1 MTRRKSASDYRR
13 ADSDKLTP
21 SSTYDLSE
29 AKTLQGSRQ
38 FALGARQHGSKS
50 QASDATDRSVGRRGH
65 RRREAHSMG
74 CRPFVTA
81 VNDLL
86 RETAPYYAQST
97 QDERRRKLR
106 RIYRLLVDLKSQGK
120 IETTSPKKLT
130 ERDLSEIIGW
140 FKGNLD
146 ATTAA
151 HYMKFLDEV
160 LQSVGNNVISRL
172 KVKRRHLLPKPMVKS
187 ISLIPSDSMDIL
199 LSGGYKL
206 DDPWWDAASKAAI
219 ALCAHTGLRSSE
231 LRLSRLADLNLD
243 RMEMRVSSPKGM
255 ARWTNGTER
264 APIMPGCEEVMR
276 DYLER
281 RRIALAEIGQTDV
294 EALFPFISV
303 KGEARFW
310 SAAMWA
316 KLKQAV
322 ETASGEHF
330 RWKDFRPTYAQTLKD
345 ANAPIEAISKCLRH
359 SSTKTTEQYYGRIRA
374 ESAFSQVRAAWQAR
388 KPLSQEIPIPAD

>member
-1 MTRRKSASDYRR
+1 MDGF
-13 ADSDKLTP
+13 
-21 SSTYDLSE
+21 E
-29 AKTLQGSRQ
+29 G
-38 FALGARQHGSKS
+38 
-50 QASDATDRSVGRRGH
+50 
-65 RRREAHSMG
+65 
-74 CRPFVTA
+74 RPFITA

-106 RIYRLLVDLKSQGK
+106 RIYKLLEDLKSQGK
-120 IETTSPKKLT
+120 ILTTSPNKLT
-130 ERDLSEIIGW
+130 ERDVSEIIGW

-187 ISLIPSDSMDIL
+187 ISLIPSDSMDTL

-231 LRLSRLADLNLD
+231 LRLSRFADLNLD
-243 RMEMRVSSPKGM
+243 RMEIRVSSPKGM
-255 ARWTNGTER
+255 ARWANGTER
-264 APIMPGCEEVMR
+264 APIMPGCEDAIR

-281 RRIALAEIGQTDV
+281 RRTALAGIGGADV